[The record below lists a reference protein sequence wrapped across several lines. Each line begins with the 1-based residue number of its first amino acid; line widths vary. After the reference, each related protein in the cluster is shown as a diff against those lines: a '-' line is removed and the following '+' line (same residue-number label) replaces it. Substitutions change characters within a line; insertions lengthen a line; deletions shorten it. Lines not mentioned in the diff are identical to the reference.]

1 MTQAGLDRAPSEIL
15 AGNEP
20 ALVRLLDELPDAV
33 IVVDGR
39 GILQWANRTAET
51 LLGRSMAEV
60 IGASGL
66 DLVHPDDMELVLL
79 SLATVQEKRVGSP
92 IEIRLLTA
100 TGWRLMEL
108 IGSPV
113 TWLLGGAILLTV
125 RDLTERRQY
134 EIVHDSDARLR
145 SLVQNSA
152 GITMLVSPDGCI
164 QSASGALTRIL
175 GQDPELVE
183 GLPLAELVVD
193 EDRPDLAAAFDRASR
208 GASVAGPVKV
218 LLSMVRHGNVGAL
231 PFELAIVNLID
242 DPTVGG
248 YVVTAHDISDQMA
261 ADLELRK
268 ALSLLQATLDAT
280 ADGIMVVDT
289 SGQIVSFN
297 QRLIEMWMVPE
308 SILAAGNRRKVTDF
322 VSKQLLDP
330 GEYKARVEQV
340 YRDGEAESHD
350 ILEFTDGRVFERI
363 SRPQRVDG
371 ETVGRVWCFRDVTE
385 RKRLE
390 ERLSYQAFHD
400 SLTGLANRALFQD
413 RLAHGAAR
421 MARTGGHLAILFVDL
436 DNLKAVNDS
445 LGHAAGDAVLEATAR
460 AISGC
465 LRECDSVARLGG
477 DEFGILLEDVGGMDD
492 ILGSAERVQEAIRRP
507 VQVAGEEIVVTACI
521 GVAIDGP
528 GVTPDQLLCN
538 ADLAN
543 FAAKELGDDRI
554 SEFTDRMHVAILP
567 GG

>member
-1 MTQAGLDRAPSEIL
+1 MTRAGLDRAPSEIL
-15 AGNEP
+15 AGNQP

-51 LLGRSMAEV
+51 LLGRSQADV
-60 IGASGL
+60 IGANGL

-79 SLATVQEKRVGSP
+79 SLASVQEKHVGSP
-92 IEIRLLTA
+92 IEIRLLTT

-125 RDLTERRQY
+125 RDLTQRRQY

-152 GITMLVSPDGCI
+152 GITMLVSADGCI

-183 GLPLAELVVD
+183 GLPLAELVV
-193 EDRPDLAAAFDRASR
+193 EGDRPDLAGAFERASR

-218 LLSMVRHGNVGAL
+218 LLSLLRHGNVGSL

-280 ADGIMVVDT
+280 ADGILVVDT

-297 QRLIEMWMVPE
+297 QRLVEMWMVPD

-322 VSKQLLDP
+322 VSDQLVNP
-330 GEYKARVEQV
+330 EVYKARVERV
-340 YRDGEAESHD
+340 YQDAEAESHD
-350 ILEFTDGRVFERI
+350 TLEFTDGRVFERI

-371 ETVGRVWCFRDVTE
+371 EVVGRVWCFRDVTE
-385 RKRLE
+385 RKLLE

-413 RLAHGAAR
+413 RLAHGASR
-421 MARTGGHLAILFVDL
+421 MERTGGHLAILFVDI

-445 LGHAAGDAVLEATAR
+445 LGHAAGDTVLEATAR
-460 AISGC
+460 AISDC
-465 LRECDSVARLGG
+465 LRGYDSVARLGG
-477 DEFGILLEDVGGMDD
+477 DEFGVLLEDVGGMDD
-492 ILGSAERVQEAIRRP
+492 VLGSAERVRAAIRRP
-507 VQVAGEEIVVTACI
+507 VYVAGQEIVVTACI
-521 GVAIDGP
+521 GIAIDAP
-528 GVTPDQLLCN
+528 GLSTDQLLCN
-538 ADLAN
+538 ADLAT
-543 FAAKELGDDRI
+543 FAAKELGGDRI
-554 SEFTDRMHVAILP
+554 SEFTERMHAAITP
-567 GG
+567 AG